1 MHEPELQDVLRRNRR
16 AYIYIYIVLMH
27 DRVCSCACVKTRVLY
42 INYYA
47 LLQRTSSVPVI
58 CSATLLVVSSC
69 SCTFAVGMVRA
80 RSVYLDKKIF
90 NLGIRNSNIHTL
102 VFCISFF
109 KLLKLQFYTSGV

>member
-1 MHEPELQDVLRRNRR
+1 MFCAGIDART
-16 AYIYIYIVLMH
+16 YIYIVLMH

-80 RSVYLDKKIF
+80 RSVDLDKKIF

-102 VFCISFF
+102 GSLHFF
-109 KLLKLQFYTSGV
+109 FQAVEITVLYKWRLRS